1 MKKVD
6 EILFSPLN
14 NVDRESFIFNY
25 SSLKFH
31 DIKYLHEKILSD
43 KLSPIFLEYFKNN
56 NLIDVIDEKELKK
69 IIYQAQIFQ
78 VQNLQIVK
86 EIIFLSK
93 IFKKANLNPI
103 FLKGSA
109 LINEYNDLSS
119 RAMVDID
126 ILFNSDELFDAY
138 NILKKNNFRELR
150 YKSLSEKDL
159 LIFSKNV
166 HHLPELVGDSNIS
179 IELHHRLTKFND
191 FEECP
196 IAESIFSN
204 NRKINFFGENINIPS
219 IEEVITH
226 QLIHFSLNAKYTNQ
240 LRTFYDLKQI
250 EENYKIDWFKILSKN
265 KNLKIKKTLTKSLA
279 VINRYSLIT
288 NSFNKLRNELS
299 EYFPKDETVDYL
311 VNETLKVHKNSKSN
325 YFFEKIYIFLNLIK
339 SKNIFK
345 VITRLN
351 KWIFFKVRMFFKL
364 KR

>member
-69 IIYQAQIFQ
+69 IIYQAQRFQ

-93 IFKKANLNPI
+93 IFKEANLNPI

-196 IAESIFSN
+196 ITESIFSN
-204 NRKINFFGENINIPS
+204 DRKINFFGENINIPS
-219 IEEVITH
+219 IEEVVIH
-226 QLIHFSLNAKYTNQ
+226 QLVHFSLNANYNNQ

-265 KNLKIKKTLTKSLA
+265 KNLKIKKTLSKSLA
-279 VINRYSLIT
+279 VINR
-288 NSFNKLRNELS
+288 NSFKTNRFGKLKNDFK
-299 EYFPKDETVDYL
+299 EYFPEEKTVDLLYEKTTSVYKSNISNYIL
-311 VNETLKVHKNSKSN
+311 EKVH
-325 YFFEKIYIFLNLIK
+325 IFLNLIK
-339 SKNIFK
+339 SKNIFEL
-345 VITRLN
+345 INRLN
-351 KWIFFKVRMFFKL
+351 QWIFFKVRMFLKL

>member
-1 MKKVD
+1 MKRVYQ
-6 EILFSPLN
+6 ILFSPLN
-14 NVDRESFIFNY
+14 NVDRECFISNY
-25 SSLKFH
+25 SSLKSH
-31 DIKYLHEKILSD
+31 EIKYLYEKILSD
-43 KLSPIFLEYFKNN
+43 KLSPIFLEYFKTKKLLN
-56 NLIDVIDEKELKK
+56 VIDEKELNR
-69 IIYQAQIFQ
+69 IIYQAKRFQ

-93 IFKKANLNPI
+93 LFKRANLNPI
-103 FLKGSA
+103 FLKGST
-109 LINEYNDLSS
+109 LINEYNDLSL
-119 RAMVDID
+119 RPMVDID

-138 NILKKNNFRELR
+138 KILKKNNFRELG

-166 HHLPELVGDSNIS
+166 HHLPELIGDSNIS
-179 IELHHRLTKFND
+179 IELHHRLTKIND
-191 FEECP
+191 FENCP
-196 IAESIFSN
+196 ITESIFSN
-204 NRKINFFGENINIPS
+204 FRKINFLNEEINIPS
-219 IEEVITH
+219 IDEVLTH

-240 LRTFYDLKQI
+240 LRTFYDVKQI
-250 EENYKIDWFKILSKN
+250 EQNHKINWLKIFSKN
-265 KNLKIKKTLTKSLA
+265 DNLKIKKTLSISLA
-279 VINRYSLIT
+279 VINRYFLIT

-345 VITRLN
+345 MIIRLN